1 MRKIHLRKITDAEQ
15 DRMYEIQFYIFINK
29 LLDDNNKSVLAL
41 DILDNL
47 GNIFNCNTIIL
58 RKLAMNIF
66 QKQGIIKPT
75 KQEIAIMYYR
85 NGVSVRRIREV
96 LGIHPQ
102 TLYRYIENYIDEG
115 QFEYIYKTEDEEL
128 VTIKRFMIQ
137 LEQLI
142 NWR

>member
-1 MRKIHLRKITDAEQ
+1 
-15 DRMYEIQFYIFINK
+15 
-29 LLDDNNKSVLAL
+29 
-41 DILDNL
+41 
-47 GNIFNCNTIIL
+47 
-58 RKLAMNIF
+58 MNIF

-96 LGIHPQ
+96 LSIHPQ